1 MSLQPMFQ
9 KLELRFWNFVIPLMQ
24 NSPWVK
30 RLIPWLYHG
39 LTPRLNRVT
48 VLVLG
53 ACILAGGS
61 LGFLLGI
68 LSLLR

>member
-1 MSLQPMFQ
+1 MSLQPMLQ
-9 KLELRFWNFVIPLMQ
+9 KIELRFWNYVIPLMK

-30 RLIPWLYHG
+30 RFMPWLYHG
-39 LTPRLNRVT
+39 LTARLNKKT
-48 VLVLG
+48 ALVLG

-68 LSLLR
+68 LSH